1 MVFFT
6 EKNYNSFSISIFQV
20 NSYGYAY
27 GSSRSRGNQYQRKQ
41 NEADDDT
48 QLKKLIREIR
58 ISLND
63 TREFWSKLPYSLCKE
78 DEFEASKLR
87 GGYGRSRYDRQFFKV
102 KIWLQKSRQCIHGV

>member
-1 MVFFT
+1 MFVIF
-6 EKNYNSFSISIFQV
+6 KLSIQIFQV

-58 ISLND
+58 SSLND

-78 DEFEASKLR
+78 DEVEASKLR

-102 KIWLQKSRQCIHGV
+102 KIWSKKSRQCIF